1 MMKNIDWS
9 KLSFSY
15 TQTKALVYS
24 RCIDGKWET
33 PTVTENFNICLNSFA
48 GIFHYAPSCFE
59 GLKAFRGVDGRI
71 RLFRPDK
78 NAKRM
83 ADSATY
89 LDMPYPSEEMF
100 INMCVQC
107 VKENIDYLP
116 PYEASGAS
124 LYLRPILIG
133 INPQLGIPSARDV
146 MFAVMCSPVGT
157 YSGAKSL
164 SPGNAVISRNY
175 DRAST
180 FGSGCYKLGANY
192 AQSLHAYNIAHN
204 TGYRELLFLDS
215 ATKTTIEE
223 FGSSNFFAIKGNT
236 YITPRSG
243 SVLPSITNNSL
254 RKVAAD
260 MGLNVEVRPIK
271 VEELAEFDEVN
282 SCGTA
287 VVITPICSIDDKP
300 QLECEEASRHYTFGS
315 PDKCGAV
322 SEKLYNRIIGIQK
335 GLEEDTHNWC
345 LFID

>member
-1 MMKNIDWS
+1 MVNIDWS

-15 TQTKALVYS
+15 TQTRALVFS
-24 RCIDGKWET
+24 RCIDGAWEK
-33 PTVTENFNICLNSFA
+33 PVVTEDFNIPLSSFA

-59 GLKAFRGVDGRI
+59 GLKAFRGVDNKI
-71 RLFRPDK
+71 RLFRPER
-78 NAKRM
+78 NARRM
-83 ADSATY
+83 KDSAIY
-89 LDMPYPSEEMF
+89 LDMNYPSEEMF
-100 INMCVQC
+100 IEMCVTC
-107 VKENIDYLP
+107 VQENLDFLP
-116 PYEASGAS
+116 PYEATGAS

-133 INPQLGIPSARDV
+133 INPQLGIHSARDV

-164 SPGNAVISRNY
+164 APGTAVISRNY
-175 DRAST
+175 DRAAT
-180 FGSGCYKLGANY
+180 NGSGGYKLGANY

-236 YITPRSG
+236 YVTPRST

-260 MGLNVEVRPIK
+260 LGMDVEVRPIK

-300 QLECEEASRHYTFGS
+300 TLESEEPSRHYSYG
-315 PDKCGAV
+315 KECGPK
-322 SEKLYNRIIGIQK
+322 SRMLYEKIIGIQK
-335 GLEEDTHNWC
+335 GLEEDPRGWC
-345 LFID
+345 LFIDE

>member
-1 MMKNIDWS
+1 MVNIDWS

-15 TQTKALVYS
+15 TQTRALVYS
-24 RCIDGKWET
+24 RCINGAWEK
-33 PTVTENFNICLNSFA
+33 PVVTEDFNIPLSSFA
-48 GIFHYAPSCFE
+48 
-59 GLKAFRGVDGRI
+59 AFRGVDGKI
-71 RLFRPDK
+71 RLFRPDR
-78 NAKRM
+78 NARRM
-83 ADSATY
+83 KDSAIY
-89 LDMPYPSEEMF
+89 LDMNYPSEEMF
-100 INMCVQC
+100 IEMCVTC
-107 VKENIDYLP
+107 VKENLDFLP
-116 PYEASGAS
+116 PYEATGAS

-133 INPQLGIPSARDV
+133 INPQLGIHSARDV

-164 SPGNAVISRNY
+164 APGTAVISRNY
-175 DRAST
+175 DRAAT
-180 FGSGCYKLGANY
+180 NGSGGYKLGANY
-192 AQSLHAYNIAHN
+192 AQSLHAYNIAHS

-236 YITPRSG
+236 YVTPRST

-260 MGLNVEVRPIK
+260 LGMDVEVRPIK

-300 QLECEEASRHYTFGS
+300 TLESEEPSRHYSYG
-315 PDKCGAV
+315 KECGPK
-322 SEKLYNRIIGIQK
+322 SRMLYEKIIGIQK
-335 GLEEDTHNWC
+335 GLEEDPRGWC
-345 LFID
+345 LFIDE

>member
-1 MMKNIDWS
+1 MANINWDTLGFDAYRTRTVV
-9 KLSFSY
+9 LSHF
-15 TQTKALVYS
+15 K
-24 RCIDGKWET
+24 DGKWSPIET
-33 PTVTENFNICLNSFA
+33 TETFSFTFDPFA
-48 GIFHYAPSCFE
+48 QVFHYAISCFE
-59 GLKAFRGVDGRI
+59 GLKAFRQKDGRI
-71 RLFRPDK
+71 ALFRPDK
-78 NAKRM
+78 NAARLQRT
-83 ADSATY
+83 ANY
-89 LDMPYPSEEMF
+89 LGLPVPTEEMF
-100 INMCVQC
+100 IEMCVTC
-107 VKENIDYLP
+107 VKENLDFLP
-116 PYEASGAS
+116 PYEATGAS

-133 INPQLGIPSARDV
+133 INPQLGIHSARDV

-164 SPGNAVISRNY
+164 APGTAVISRNY
-175 DRAST
+175 DRAAT
-180 FGSGCYKLGANY
+180 NGSGGYKLGANY

-236 YITPRSG
+236 YVTPRST

-260 MGLNVEVRPIK
+260 LGMDVEVRPIK

-300 QLECEEASRHYTFGS
+300 TLESEEPSRHYSYG
-315 PDKCGAV
+315 KECGPK
-322 SEKLYNRIIGIQK
+322 SRMLYEKIIGIQK
-335 GLEEDTHNWC
+335 GLEEDPRGWC
-345 LFID
+345 LFIDE

>member
-1 MMKNIDWS
+1 MVNIDWS

-15 TQTKALVYS
+15 TQTRALVYS
-24 RCIDGKWET
+24 RCINGAWEK
-33 PTVTENFNICLNSFA
+33 PVVTEDFNIPLSSFA

-59 GLKAFRGVDGRI
+59 GLKAFRGVDGKI
-71 RLFRPDK
+71 RLFRPDR
-78 NAKRM
+78 NARRM
-83 ADSATY
+83 KDSAIY
-89 LDMPYPSEEMF
+89 LDMNYPSEEMF
-100 INMCVQC
+100 IEMCVTC
-107 VKENIDYLP
+107 VKENLDFLP
-116 PYEASGAS
+116 PYEATGAS

-133 INPQLGIPSARDV
+133 INPQLGIHSARDV

-164 SPGNAVISRNY
+164 APGTAVISRNY
-175 DRAST
+175 DRAAT
-180 FGSGCYKLGANY
+180 NGSGGYKLGANY

-236 YITPRSG
+236 YVTPRST

-260 MGLNVEVRPIK
+260 LGMDVEVRPIK

-287 VVITPICSIDDKP
+287 VVITPISSIDDKP
-300 QLECEEASRHYTFGS
+300 TLESEEPSRHYSYG
-315 PDKCGAV
+315 KECGKK
-322 SEKLYNRIIGIQK
+322 SRMLYDQIVGIQK
-335 GLEEDTHNWC
+335 GLIEDTRGWC
-345 LFID
+345 LFIDE

>member
-1 MMKNIDWS
+1 MVNIDWS

-15 TQTKALVYS
+15 TQTRALVFS
-24 RCIDGKWET
+24 RCINGAWEK
-33 PTVTENFNICLNSFA
+33 PVVTEDFNIPLSSFA

-59 GLKAFRGVDGRI
+59 GLKAFRGVDNKI
-71 RLFRPDK
+71 RLFRPER

-83 ADSATY
+83 KDSAIY
-89 LDMPYPSEEMF
+89 LDMKYPSEEMF
-100 INMCVQC
+100 IEMCVTC
-107 VKENIDYLP
+107 VKENLDFLP
-116 PYEASGAS
+116 PYEATGAS

-133 INPQLGIPSARDV
+133 INPQLGIHSAKDV

-164 SPGNAVISRNY
+164 APGNAVISRNY
-175 DRAST
+175 DRAAT
-180 FGSGCYKLGANY
+180 CGSGGYKLGANY
-192 AQSLHAYNIAHN
+192 AQSLHAYNIAHG

-236 YITPRSG
+236 YVTPRST

-260 MGLNVEVRPIK
+260 LGMDVEVRPIK

-287 VVITPICSIDDKP
+287 VVITPISSIDDKP
-300 QLECEEASRHYTFGS
+300 TLESEEPSRHYSYG
-315 PDKCGAV
+315 KECGKK
-322 SEKLYNRIIGIQK
+322 SRMLYDQIVGIQK
-335 GLEEDTHNWC
+335 GLIEDTRGWC
-345 LFID
+345 LFIDE

>member
-1 MMKNIDWS
+1 MKNIDWS

-133 INPQLGIPSARDV
+133 INPQLGIHSARDV
-146 MFAVMCSPVGT
+146 MFAVMCSPVGI